1 VAESVAERYLR
12 LGLQLGRL
20 AEGVVDAY
28 FGPAALRAAVEAA
41 PAVEPGTLAAAA
53 DALLSELDDGWLRD
67 QVAGLRTYA
76 GVLAGEACPY
86 TEEVTGCYGVR
97 PVYTEEAVFA
107 AAHEQLAGLL
117 PGAGPLAER
126 HQRWREAML
135 VPAGQIEPTMS
146 AVIAEARARTCG
158 LVELPAG
165 EGVVLETVPDAPWLG
180 YNFYLG
186 DLRGRVV
193 VNIAL
198 PMSAIE
204 LLMLALHETYPGHQA
219 ERASKEH
226 LLVRGQGMLEETLV
240 LAPTPQSVVSEG
252 TAELAPQMLL
262 EGDGGPAFAAI
273 LRDAG
278 VEFDLAHALAVERA
292 SEPCRWA
299 EVNAALMLHQDGA
312 SEDEA
317 RRYLRHWGLMAPELA
332 AHLIRFITEP
342 DSRAYAIT
350 YPAGRELCR
359 AYAAGQPERFRRLLT
374 EQVRVRDLLAARDA
388 ASHENLHGPSAHPTP
403 AGGQR
408 PHRPHPGEG

>member
-12 LGLQLGRL
+12 LGLQLGQL

-41 PAVEPGTLAAAA
+41 AAVEPGALAAAA
-53 DALLSELDDGWLRD
+53 DVLLGELDDGWLRD

-76 GVLAGEACPY
+76 GVLAGQAGSY
-86 TEEVTGCYGVR
+86 AEEVAGCYGVR

-107 AAHEQLAGLL
+107 TAHEQLAGLL

-126 HQRWREAML
+126 YQRWRQAML
-135 VPAGQIEPTMS
+135 VPAGRVEPTMS
-146 AVIAEARARTCG
+146 AVIGEARAQTCE
-158 LVELPAG
+158 LIELPAG
-165 EGVVLETVPDAPWLG
+165 EEVALETVADAPWLG
-180 YNFYLG
+180 YNLYLG

-193 VNIAL
+193 VNTGL

-204 LLMLALHETYPGHQA
+204 LLRLALHEAYPGHQA

-226 LLVRGQGMLEETLV
+226 LLVRGQGLLEETLV

-252 TAELAPQMLL
+252 IAELAPQVLL
-262 EGDGGPAFAAI
+262 EGDGGNAFAAI

-278 VEFDLAHALAVERA
+278 VEFDLAHAIAVERA

-299 EVNAALMLHQDGA
+299 QVNAALMLHQHRA
-312 SEDEA
+312 SEDEV
-317 RRYLRHWGLMAPELA
+317 REYLQHWGLMAAELA

-342 DSRAYAIT
+342 DSRTYVIT
-350 YPAGRELCR
+350 YPAGLELCR

-374 EQVRVRDLLAARDA
+374 EQVRVPDLLAARDA
-388 ASHENLHGPSAHPTP
+388 CSHEALPGPSTRPIP
-403 AGGQR
+403 AGGQPPYG
-408 PHRPHPGEG
+408 PHSGDG